1 MPFAMT
7 SATTRGL
14 AAVCAAALVLAS
26 ACGSGN
32 SSTESGS
39 GGTRVFAADNGKIK
53 IPAEPKRVVATGY
66 AVPVL
71 IELGAPL
78 VGISTWKRGIPMM
91 SAEDRATY
99 EKLDKVAGESAAETN
114 YEAVAKADPDLIV
127 IGVPKPVLGDLN
139 MKRLESVAPVV
150 VLGPASPSDWR
161 DLSRRQAEAVGSVE
175 GYGKAK
181 AEYERKAATIAAK
194 YKGALAGL
202 KFGHV
207 GGYGKV
213 ASGTFMREYAR
224 SWGTNVAG
232 DIGVPYY
239 GEVKEKRGGG
249 TNVSEY
255 PSIEKLSESL
265 GEADVI
271 TYTLEPDG
279 TVGPAVKYVL
289 DSDLWKR
296 LPAVKAG
303 RAYGIRYTQAATYPS
318 ALKTLDAL
326 DQALAPLLKS

>member
-1 MPFAMT
+1 M
-7 SATTRGL
+7 
-14 AAVCAAALVLAS
+14 AAAAFVLASAS
-26 ACGSGN
+26 ACGSGD
-32 SSTESGS
+32 SSDGSGSGS
-39 GGTRVFAADNGKIK
+39 GGTRTFAAENGKID
-53 IPAEPKRVVATGY
+53 IPARPKRVVATGY

-71 IELGAPL
+71 IEFGAPL

-99 EKLDKVAGESAAETN
+99 DKLDKVAGEMAAETN

-127 IGVPKPVLGDLN
+127 IGVPKPVLGDIN

-150 VLGPASPSDWR
+150 VLGPSSPSDWR
-161 DLSRRQAEAVGSVE
+161 DLSRRQADAAGGVE
-175 GYGKAK
+175 GYTKAK
-181 AEYERKAATIAAK
+181 AAYEQKAATIAAK
-194 YKGALAGL
+194 YKGALSGL

-207 GGYGKV
+207 GAYGKV
-213 ASGTFMREYAR
+213 ASGSFMREYAG
-224 SWGTNVAG
+224 SWGTNISG
-232 DIGVPYY
+232 DIGVKYY

-255 PSIEKLSESL
+255 PSIEKLTESL
-265 GEADVI
+265 GAADVI

-279 TVGPAVKYVL
+279 SVGPAVKYVL
-289 DSDLWKR
+289 DSDLWKN

-318 ALKTLDAL
+318 ALKTLDGL

>member
-1 MPFAMT
+1 MVA
-7 SATTRGL
+7 
-14 AAVCAAALVLAS
+14 AAALVLAS
-26 ACGSGN
+26 ASACGSGD
-32 SSTESGS
+32 SSDGSGS
-39 GGTRVFAADNGKIK
+39 GGTRAFAAENGKID
-53 IPAEPKRVVATGY
+53 IPAKPKRVVATGY

-91 SAEDRATY
+91 SAQDRATY
-99 EKLDKVAGESAAETN
+99 DKLDKIAGEMAAQTN

-127 IGVPKPVLGDLN
+127 IGVPKPVLGDIN
-139 MKRLESVAPVV
+139 MERLESFAPVV
-150 VLGPASPSDWR
+150 VLGPSSPSDWR
-161 DLSRRQAEAVGSVE
+161 DLSRRQAEATGSAE
-175 GYGKAK
+175 GYTKAK
-181 AEYERKAATIAAK
+181 AAYEQKAQAVAAK
-194 YKGALAGL
+194 YKSALSGL

-207 GGYGKV
+207 GAYGEV
-213 ASGTFMREYAR
+213 ASGSFMREYAG
-224 SWGTNVAG
+224 SWGTNIAG
-232 DIGVPYY
+232 DIGVKYY
-239 GEVKEKRGGG
+239 GEVKQKRGGG

-255 PSIEKLSESL
+255 PSIEKLTESL

-279 TVGPAVKYVL
+279 SVGPAVKYVL

-296 LPAVKAG
+296 LPAVRAG

-318 ALKTLDAL
+318 ALKTLDGL